1 MKYLGK
7 ALAVAGLALA
17 TWLFLREDPQAI
29 LALLRDAGLAL
40 AAASLIHVLPMA
52 LNARGWQVLI
62 PGAGRPN
69 LAAMV
74 RIVWIR
80 ESVNGLLPVARI
92 GGEIVSF
99 RLMRKMGVRRAPA
112 AASLVVDTGLC
123 LLSQLAFALL
133 GIGLLATYHTG
144 DLVLQLGAGLAIAVP
159 VAVLFILVQYARPFE
174 RVVGLINR
182 LAAGR
187 LDGVIGHSARFDRAV
202 RTMYRRRGA
211 VIRSLLW
218 QFGGYLAGAVEIWV
232 ALLILG
238 HPVGPTESLAIEAVI
253 MAVSS
258 AGFLVP
264 GAIGIQE
271 GGFLLI
277 GGVVGLDPSI
287 ALALAAARR
296 LRDCVI
302 FFPGLLAWHVME
314 GQEIGRVA
322 STQKSYLGS
331 WAASANV
338 TASTPRLSSK
348 ERI

>member
-1 MKYLGK
+1 MKHAGK

-17 TWLFLREDPQAI
+17 IWLFLREDPRTI
-29 LALLRDAGLAL
+29 FVPLRDAGIAL
-40 AAASLIHVLPMA
+40 VAASLMHVLPMA
-52 LNARGWQVLI
+52 LNARGWQVLL

-69 LAAMV
+69 LGAMV

-99 RLMRKMGVRRAPA
+99 RLMRKIGVRKAPA

-123 LLSQLAFALL
+123 LLSQFAFALL
-133 GIGLLATYHTG
+133 GVGLLATYHTG
-144 DLVLQLGAGLAIAVP
+144 DLVLQLGTGLVIAAP
-159 VAVLFILVQYARPFE
+159 VVAMFILGQYARPFE
-174 RVVGLINR
+174 RAAGLINR

-187 LDGVIGHSARFDRAV
+187 LDGVIAHSARFDRAV
-202 RTMYRRRGA
+202 RAMYRRRGA
-211 VIRSLLW
+211 VFRSFLW
-218 QFGGYLAGAVEIWV
+218 QFRGFMAGALEIWV

-277 GGVVGLDPSI
+277 GGVIGLDPPI

-302 FFPGLLAWHVME
+302 FFPGLLAWHVADVVIE
-314 GQEIGRVA
+314 
-322 STQKSYLGS
+322 
-331 WAASANV
+331 
-338 TASTPRLSSK
+338 
-348 ERI
+348 